1 MSISNVQSQ
10 ASSES
15 INFLIKEIETKS
27 VVGTIIEKEISQN
40 LSPLKKF
47 NSVNAEVK
55 IKKQSVPRRSFDA
68 GYKTRVLAAYDAC
81 ESVVERG
88 ALLRREGLYYSRI
101 AAWKNQQARGK
112 TKLVKGEKNAVR
124 IDHLIAKVARLE
136 KEMAQAKVII
146 EIQKKVSDL
155 LGMHI
160 HSHESDETI

>member
-15 INFLIKEIETKS
+15 INSLIKEIETKPI
-27 VVGTIIEKEISQN
+27 VGTIIEKEISQN

-47 NSVNAEVK
+47 NSVNSEVK

-81 ESVVERG
+81 EGVVERG

-101 AAWKNQQARGK
+101 AAWKHQQARGK

-155 LGMHI
+155 FGIHI